1 MTHITPP
8 NTESITL
15 RDGRT
20 LCFARYGA
28 SDGAPVIYL
37 HGAGSSRI
45 EGELYDQQARAA
57 GIQVIATDRPGC
69 GGSSPAPAWTYSSYA
84 HDLRELADALGID
97 RFVVAGMSNGG
108 AYAMAAAARLPDR
121 VIAVIPINATT
132 PVHDLVARRAS
143 PFVARLSYALM
154 RRSIPLIPGSV
165 RRFADSAKGSELLRR
180 SARESL
186 RQASSG
192 YLAQEVRLATRTWDF
207 DHTAIAQ
214 PVEIFSGD
222 RDAGY
227 CYAQVWARQ
236 LAAGRLHVFPGGH
249 TDFAAP
255 EAIERI
261 VAAMAAAAW
270 VRTPA

>member
-1 MTHITPP
+1 MTHITLP

-28 SDGAPVIYL
+28 IDGEPVIYL

-57 GIQVIATDRPGC
+57 GVQIVATDRPGC
-69 GGSSPAPAWTYSSYA
+69 GGSSPSPAWTYSSYA
-84 HDLRELADALGID
+84 LDLRELADALGFE

-121 VIAVIPINATT
+121 VTAAIPINATT
-132 PVHDLVARRAS
+132 PVHDPVARRAS
-143 PFVARLSYALM
+143 PLGVRLSYALM
-154 RRSIPLIPGSV
+154 RRSFPLIPWSV
-165 RRFADSAKGSELLRR
+165 RRFADSVKGSEVLRR

-186 RQASSG
+186 RQAGSG
-192 YLAQEVRLATRTWDF
+192 YLAQEIRLATGSWDF

-214 PVEIFSGD
+214 PVEVFSGD

-227 CYAQVWARQ
+227 CYAQVWAGR

-255 EAIERI
+255 GAVERI
-261 VAAMAAAAW
+261 VAAMAAAAKL
-270 VRTPA
+270 RTPA